1 MDLDALKVAADALVA
16 EARKQLTENSE
27 LLNPTEKTN
36 LENRILR
43 LQDLS
48 AGANVDALESELNT
62 FNESFHGFL
71 QKIIQAQGL

>member
-1 MDLDALKVAADALVA
+1 MDLDALKVAADALVT
-16 EARKQLTENSE
+16 EARKQLTENSG

-43 LQDLS
+43 LQELS
-48 AGANVDALESELNT
+48 AGSNADSLNSEINT
-62 FNESFHGFL
+62 FNETFHGFL